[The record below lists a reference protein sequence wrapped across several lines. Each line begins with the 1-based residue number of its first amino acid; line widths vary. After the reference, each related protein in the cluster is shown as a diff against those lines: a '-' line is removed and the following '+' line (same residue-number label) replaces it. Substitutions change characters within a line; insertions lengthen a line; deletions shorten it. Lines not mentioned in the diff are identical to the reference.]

1 MESDN
6 KVVYIYTTTQGIVKV
21 YNKLDV
27 FEKELSDDRF
37 LRCHQSYL
45 VNMQYVAG
53 LVDSD
58 FIMINDK
65 MIPIRKSGRK
75 LIVKKYEEFF
85 KNYGINL
92 KYGIYENYGQKKD
105 KLEDLIL
112 FTTINKDKSSTLA
125 EYVEAMPEGQK
136 DIYFASAKDKDTVL
150 KLPQIEI
157 LKKKGYDVLVL
168 TDHVDEFMLQVMNSY
183 KEHNFK
189 SISQGDLDLV
199 DEEEAKALDK
209 VKDDNKELF
218 DAIKAALPEVKDV
231 IVSKRLTDSP
241 VCLRAGDS
249 LSFEMEKVLNAQQD
263 SNGSIKADRIL
274 EINPNHA
281 VFKAVCDAYAK
292 DKNSVA
298 KYAKVLY
305 GEALLMEGMPLDNP
319 TEFTSL
325 VTELLMK

>member
-1 MESDN
+1 M
-6 KVVYIYTTTQGIVKV
+6 
-21 YNKLDV
+21 
-27 FEKELSDDRF
+27 
-37 LRCHQSYL
+37 
-45 VNMQYVAG
+45 
-53 LVDSD
+53 
-58 FIMINDK
+58 
-65 MIPIRKSGRK
+65 
-75 LIVKKYEEFF
+75 EEFF

-136 DIYFASAKDKDTVL
+136 DIYFASAKDKDAVL

-249 LSFEMEKVLNAQQD
+249 LSFEMEKVLNQMPDAQ
-263 SNGSIKADRIL
+263 GEKAGRIL
-274 EINPNHA
+274 EINPDHDL
-281 VFKAVCDAYAK
+281 FKSLQSVYEKEPVKIDEYASILF
-292 DKNSVA
+292 DQ
-298 KYAKVLY
+298 
-305 GEALLMEGMPLDNP
+305 ALLIAGFSIDDPV
-319 TEFTSL
+319 EFSNKITK
-325 VTELLMK
+325 LMIEASK